1 MFVLLKVRGNNTH
14 VLCSEN
20 TAQAKRQGRR
30 MRQPLLPPDGRA
42 LEDGT
47 KEKGKQG
54 KFALRSWGL
63 VAACVF
69 LGEYVF
75 RLC

>member
-1 MFVLLKVRGNNTH
+1 
-14 VLCSEN
+14 
-20 TAQAKRQGRR
+20 